1 MQHTIR
7 HTSAC
12 VAGLLVEAALFV
24 DVRLQALPAHITT
37 IAPAPLLQT
46 RFVLA
51 TATEKRRRIED
62 DVVICLDGSFRQ
74 IGLC

>member
-1 MQHTIR
+1 
-7 HTSAC
+7 
-12 VAGLLVEAALFV
+12 V
-24 DVRLQALPAHITT
+24 DVRLQALPAHITA

-51 TATEKRRRIED
+51 TAPVATGTEKRRRIED